1 MVGMSFVGIDHLV
14 IAVADPDAAAATLER
29 ELGIAF
35 TGGGRHERGGTFNRL
50 AFLGETYIEL
60 IGVFDP
66 AMVRSAGSFAV
77 GLAAMAVLDAGREG
91 FATYA
96 LASDDVAADVAR
108 LRTDGSP
115 IDAPVSGSR
124 TRPDGETVRWVAAF
138 PALGPGEPPFLIEHM
153 PTGIEWDP
161 EATAER
167 AAFRHPVGG
176 ALRLTALELPVDDVA
191 AAMGR
196 YRAVLRIPF
205 RPDGWVTF
213 GDQGVRL
220 VEARGAALPVV
231 RISADDPAARPAVVR
246 QLGVQWVRA
255 PA

>member
-1 MVGMSFVGIDHLV
+1 MARMSFVGIDHLV
-14 IAVADPDAAAATLER
+14 IAVADPDAAAAALER
-29 ELGIAF
+29 DLGIAF

-77 GLAAMAVLDAGREG
+77 GPAAMAVLDAGHEG

-96 LASDDVAADVAR
+96 LASDDVSADVAR

-138 PALGPGEPPFLIEHM
+138 PALGPAEPPFLIEHV
-153 PTGIEWDP
+153 PTGIEWGPD
-161 EATAER
+161 ARAER

-176 ALRLTALELPVDDVA
+176 MLRVTALELPVGDVA

-196 YRAVLRIPF
+196 YRSVLQIQVA
-205 RPDGWVTF
+205 PDGWTAI
-213 GDQGVRL
+213 GGQGVRL
-220 VEARGAALPVV
+220 MAAHGATLPVV
-231 RISADDPAARPAVVR
+231 RISASDRAAGPATVR
-246 QLGVQWVRA
+246 RFGVQWVRG